1 MMNLTSKTSKLETTS
16 SQKPNSR
23 SGTTL
28 PRRTSIEAML
38 SKLSFSKLLRRMS
51 GDMRARSTAKRRRK
65 PMKILRRKIIRTGT
79 GIEIKRRKKRKM
91 RTTMRRRRT
100 AMMRS
105 KKMRMITMIRMARIG
120 MRSKKMKMSQ
130 QLEPSVG

>member
-1 MMNLTSKTSKLETTS
+1 MDINRSNAEQAELLEAVEEDVGRYEGEVHGEEET
-16 SQKPNSR
+16 
-23 SGTTL
+23 
-28 PRRTSIEAML
+28 EADEDL
-38 SKLSFSKLLRRMS
+38 EE
-51 GDMRARSTAKRRRK
+51 
-65 PMKILRRKIIRTGT
+65 KIIRTGT